1 MNKVFAWPM
10 AVGNGKTKTSIDM
23 KKLFTLLTLLLS
35 VLGSAQT
42 LTGKLVNPL
51 KGMKQMDIE
60 ILPLGLD
67 RSITIG
73 KLKADGTL
81 EFTFPPIE
89 SFLSDN
95 EAQQMVVNEL
105 KYALYFNCL
114 GQEESLYPEIMALQ
128 IKPIT
133 LWYKGRYSGVL
144 FPVTSEAMIPWLED
158 EAYNNPEKGT
168 FYELIYVAQATTLNM
183 QCTTTN
189 QFSGDVVKS
198 TYDYQFEL
206 EAGLNFIA
214 YHIKEIYETY
224 PKVTSFKPS
233 KVTVKN
239 IKVGLD
245 DIQWFA
251 KYF

>member
-1 MNKVFAWPM
+1 
-10 AVGNGKTKTSIDM
+10 M
-23 KKLFTLLTLLLS
+23 KKLFTLLALLLCT
-35 VLGSAQT
+35 LGSAQT
-42 LTGKLVNPL
+42 LTGKLANPL
-51 KGMKQMDIE
+51 KGMKGMDIA
-60 ILPLGLD
+60 IWPLGLD

-73 KLKADGTL
+73 KLTADGTL
-81 EFTFPPIE
+81 EFTFPPKE
-89 SFLSDN
+89 SFQSDN
-95 EAQQMVVNEL
+95 EAQQMVANDL
-105 KYALYFNCL
+105 KYALAFNCL
-114 GQEESLYPEIMALQ
+114 GLEEATYPEIMAAR
-128 IKPIT
+128 IKPIS
-133 LWYKGRYSGVL
+133 LWYKGRYAGVL

-214 YHIKEIYETY
+214 YHIKEIYETD

-239 IKVGLD
+239 IKEGLD
-245 DIQWFA
+245 GIQWFA